1 MKIEFE
7 LVGEPVAQSKT
18 KFSRGRCYEPAN
30 CTKYKEKIRQA
41 ARIAMDGKELITAPL
56 FCVIKFYRK
65 FKRTSRRFGDYDNLY
80 KAVTDAMNKI
90 VYEDDS
96 QIVRCIVEKLTDKV
110 SKIEVKITDEINL
123 YLTLSSF
130 HR

>member
-1 MKIEFE
+1 MMKNMQVTFE
-7 LVGEPVAQSKT
+7 LVGEPVAQSRP

-30 CTKYKEKIRQA
+30 CTKYKEKIKQA
-41 ARIAMDGKELITAPL
+41 ARIAMDGKEPMSNAL

-65 FKRTSRRFGDYDNLY
+65 FKRTSRRFGDCDNLY

-96 QIVRCIVEKLTDKV
+96 QIVRCIVEKLTGDTP
-110 SKIEVKITDEINL
+110 KIEVKITDEMSL
-123 YLTLSSF
+123 E
-130 HR
+130 

>member
-1 MKIEFE
+1 MQVTFE
-7 LVGEPVAQSKT
+7 LIGEPVAQSRP

-41 ARIAMDGKELITAPL
+41 ARIAMKGKTPTENPL
-56 FCVIKFYRK
+56 SCVIKFYRK
-65 FKRTSRRFGDYDNLY
+65 FTRTSRRFGDCDNLY

-110 SKIEVKITDEINL
+110 SRIEVKITDEINL
-123 YLTLSSF
+123 E
-130 HR
+130 